1 MQGISRF
8 SRRQKRRLL
17 ADAGDALRSAGGVR
31 AVIGWASGSLPNLA
45 VTSAIG
51 LGLASGNRRLC
62 GLRRVD
68 FELAVGRT
76 ANPVWRLRE
85 PVMDS
90 MLRGLL
96 AGKMEPRRLD
106 WQNCCQF
113 GCSSRDDSPDRE
125 GVAKMFGVSASI
137 SPGSG
142 VASVLRGFRPVLTF
156 GPCFYPALRI
166 TRTRGPA
173 SNSKAQDWALAVF
186 RPGV

>member
-1 MQGISRF
+1 MPET
-8 SRRQKRRLL
+8 L
-17 ADAGDALRSAGGVR
+17 LRSAGGVR
-31 AVIGWASGSLPNLA
+31 ALIGWASGSMPNLA

-51 LGLASGNRRLC
+51 LGLASGKRRLC

-96 AGKMEPRRLD
+96 AGKMEPRRFD

-125 GVAKMFGVSASI
+125 GVAKMFGVSAVHFARFWS
-137 SPGSG
+137 SLGSSRVPSRFNLWPVFLSGAPDNPDSWAG
-142 VASVLRGFRPVLTF
+142 V
-156 GPCFYPALRI
+156 
-166 TRTRGPA
+166 
-173 SNSKAQDWALAVF
+173 
-186 RPGV
+186 